1 MSHHDL
7 PSLPGV
13 DDWVRAC
20 DLSKRGSE
28 WCGPCPLCGGK
39 DRFHV
44 RDADGRALVG
54 CRGCIDGRLQEDR
67 RRQYS
72 KLLREVFGNAGDL
85 VTANAFTSRRRSS
98 ETRSRT
104 DAARADLALSVARR
118 IWDAGIK
125 ADGTPAH
132 RYLVGRMVWPP
143 NGVGP
148 GLPASVRWLAR
159 DAAPAAVPGAQWFGL
174 PPACAG
180 AILYAFAGADGRIR
194 SVSLD
199 ALDAGGARMEKRW
212 RRTFGCKAGALFAVP
227 PIGESTGVFVLCEG
241 EVSALAA
248 AWLHPGARCIAT
260 GGTAGMANVCLSGRE
275 HQPARIE
282 IESDGDRRGEDAA
295 RKARDRLEAAG
306 FVVHVEWR
314 PNGDVADDLNTQIGE
329 RTAILTFDGGLAE
342 DALPSAWCD
351 MLRELGADRRHA
363 PGP

>member
-44 RDADGRALVG
+44 RDADGCALVG

-72 KLLREVFGNAGDL
+72 KLLREVFGDAGGL

-104 DAARADLALSVARR
+104 NAARADLASSVARR

-159 DAAPAAVPGAQWFGL
+159 DAAPAAVPGTKWFEL

-180 AILYAFAGADGRIR
+180 AILYAFVGADSRIR

-199 ALDAGGARMEKRW
+199 ALDADGARMEERW
-212 RRTFGCKAGALFAVP
+212 RRTFGRKVGRCSPCRPSVSRRAYSCFAKARFRRWLPRGCILAPAVSRRAARP
-227 PIGESTGVFVLCEG
+227 AWRTCVSRDVNTSPLELRSSPTAAYPAKTRPGRPAIGLR
-241 EVSALAA
+241 L
-248 AWLHPGARCIAT
+248 
-260 GGTAGMANVCLSGRE
+260 
-275 HQPARIE
+275 PAMWCT
-282 IESDGDRRGEDAA
+282 SNGDRTAT
-295 RKARDRLEAAG
+295 
-306 FVVHVEWR
+306 WR
-314 PNGDVADDLNTQIGE
+314 MT
-329 RTAILTFDGGLAE
+329 
-342 DALPSAWCD
+342 
-351 MLRELGADRRHA
+351 
-363 PGP
+363 

>member
-1 MSHHDL
+1 MSLHDL

-54 CRGCIDGRLQEDR
+54 CRGCIDGRLEEDR

-72 KLLREVFGNAGDL
+72 KLLREVFGDAGGL
-85 VTANAFTSRRRSS
+85 VTANAVTFRRQSS

-104 DAARADLALSVARR
+104 DAARADLASSVARR

-174 PPACAG
+174 PSTICA
-180 AILYAFAGADGRIR
+180 A
-194 SVSLD
+194 
-199 ALDAGGARMEKRW
+199 
-212 RRTFGCKAGALFAVP
+212 P
-227 PIGESTGVFVLCEG
+227 VLG
-241 EVSALAA
+241 
-248 AWLHPGARCIAT
+248 
-260 GGTAGMANVCLSGRE
+260 
-275 HQPARIE
+275 
-282 IESDGDRRGEDAA
+282 
-295 RKARDRLEAAG
+295 
-306 FVVHVEWR
+306 
-314 PNGDVADDLNTQIGE
+314 
-329 RTAILTFDGGLAE
+329 
-342 DALPSAWCD
+342 
-351 MLRELGADRRHA
+351 
-363 PGP
+363 